1 MKTITLETPED
12 ATALESRVFFTVTL
26 VEQLDRKRSTFRM
39 DSLDGFIRG
48 RKEFQTTTD
57 RNMTV
62 APLTVGS
69 ALPFAPQWRSSWSS
83 SEPISSG
90 TIVLNTDS

>member
-1 MKTITLETPED
+1 MLRSIRPKRYGQVLNERRP
-12 ATALESRVFFTVTL
+12 TANNA
-26 VEQLDRKRSTFRM
+26 
-39 DSLDGFIRG
+39 RG
-48 RKEFQTTTD
+48 LFQTTTD

-69 ALPFAPQWRSSWSS
+69 ALPFAPHWRSSWGS

>member
-1 MKTITLETPED
+1 
-12 ATALESRVFFTVTL
+12 
-26 VEQLDRKRSTFRM
+26 M
-39 DSLDGFIRG
+39 DSLNAFIRG
-48 RKEFQTTTD
+48 RKELQTTTD

-69 ALPFAPQWRSSWSS
+69 ALPFALRWRSSGGP